1 MPVLSI
7 SWSPIL
13 VIRSNGLSG
22 SLGSAGFGG
31 VDDHA
36 LGLLVEPEEAAQGV
50 VLEGLERLV
59 HGGLAVVRPVGDV
72 LEEQVDLLA
81 GDDVADVVGLG
92 ELAEDQR
99 RPSCRRSAP
108 GRRCCPG

>member
-1 MPVLSI
+1 M

-22 SLGSAGFGG
+22 SLGLAGSGG

-36 LGLLVEPEEAAQGV
+36 LGLLVEAEEAAERV
-50 VLEGLERLV
+50 VLERLERLV
-59 HGGLAVVRPVGDV
+59 DGRLAVVGPVGDV
-72 LEEQVDLLA
+72 LEEEVDLLA

-92 ELAEDQR
+92 ELAEDEPDHLAVDQG
-99 RPSCRRSAP
+99 P
-108 GRRCCPG
+108 GRRYCPG